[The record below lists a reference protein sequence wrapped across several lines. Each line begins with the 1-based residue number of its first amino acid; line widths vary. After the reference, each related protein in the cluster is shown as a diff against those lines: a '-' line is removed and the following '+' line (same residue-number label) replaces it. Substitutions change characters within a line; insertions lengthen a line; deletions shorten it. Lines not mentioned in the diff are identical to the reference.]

1 MDTLGIIRQMESD
14 PALRAQ
20 LRAVLLGDEVLR
32 LPELV
37 AENTRDIRDMKD
49 AMLAVER
56 RLVRLEKGQANL
68 EKGQANLEKGQ
79 ANLEKGQAGLK
90 QSMERLEDRQ
100 DRVEQGLERLE
111 KGHASLRK
119 EVGRLAEVVG
129 GTVEE
134 DASSVVVTV
143 LERRG
148 WNVHGI
154 PQPVQVNGEID
165 VLAHASSPQGEE
177 VPVLVEAKTRLRP
190 ADVRRFAAG
199 LDGLAAAAGITG
211 SYLSYVYGLRV
222 YTGVDEAAR
231 ELGLGL
237 LCPDGELVEPLPR
250 SA

>member
-56 RLVRLEKGQANL
+56 RLVR
-68 EKGQANLEKGQ
+68 LEKGQ

-165 VLAHASSPQGEE
+165 VLAHASSPQGED

>member
-56 RLVRLEKGQANL
+56 RLVRL

-165 VLAHASSPQGEE
+165 VLAHASSPQGED

>member
-1 MDTLGIIRQMESD
+1 VDTLGIIRQMESD

-56 RLVRLEKGQANL
+56 RLVRL

>member
-1 MDTLGIIRQMESD
+1 VDTLGIIRQMESD

-56 RLVRLEKGQANL
+56 RLVRL

-165 VLAHASSPQGEE
+165 VLAHASSPQGED

>member
-79 ANLEKGQAGLK
+79 AGLK

-119 EVGRLAEVVG
+119 EVG
-129 GTVEE
+129 
-134 DASSVVVTV
+134 
-143 LERRG
+143 
-148 WNVHGI
+148 
-154 PQPVQVNGEID
+154 
-165 VLAHASSPQGEE
+165 
-177 VPVLVEAKTRLRP
+177 
-190 ADVRRFAAG
+190 
-199 LDGLAAAAGITG
+199 
-211 SYLSYVYGLRV
+211 
-222 YTGVDEAAR
+222 
-231 ELGLGL
+231 
-237 LCPDGELVEPLPR
+237 
-250 SA
+250 

>member
-56 RLVRLEKGQANL
+56 RLVR
-68 EKGQANLEKGQ
+68 LEKGQ